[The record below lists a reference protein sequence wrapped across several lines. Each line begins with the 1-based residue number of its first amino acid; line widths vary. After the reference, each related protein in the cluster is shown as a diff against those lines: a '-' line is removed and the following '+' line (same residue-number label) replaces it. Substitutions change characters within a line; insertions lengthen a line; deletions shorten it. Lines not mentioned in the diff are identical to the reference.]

1 MDWRTGHKQVPN
13 TLLNNAPRNPLLVV
27 RAFKVVGVGDM
38 GAVEVDFH
46 KLFVCTVLRKRQ
58 IQGMKRST
66 QDLLE
71 MAFATGGTTV
81 AAKQW
86 LDAGFS
92 PGDAK
97 AYVDAGCFDVDRTLE
112 LKRVGIS
119 PLDIARSGQAWDY
132 CSGNISLSQLLKSK
146 RPVETPELAFAA
158 YG

>member
-1 MDWRTGHKQVPN
+1 MPDS
-13 TLLNNAPRNPLLVV
+13 LLNHAPRNALVV
-27 RAFKVVGVGDM
+27 VSAFKVVGVGNV

-71 MAFATGGTTV
+71 MALATGGTTV

-112 LKRVGIS
+112 LKRAGIS
-119 PLDIARSGQAWDY
+119 PLDIAHSGQAWDY
-132 CSGNISLSQLLKSK
+132 CSGNISLSQLIKQ
-146 RPVETPELAFAA
+146 RTPIETPELAFAA

>member
-1 MDWRTGHKQVPN
+1 V
-13 TLLNNAPRNPLLVV
+13 
-27 RAFKVVGVGDM
+27 
-38 GAVEVDFH
+38 
-46 KLFVCTVLRKRQ
+46 
-58 IQGMKRST
+58 
-66 QDLLE
+66 LE

-112 LKRVGIS
+112 LKRAGIS

-132 CSGNISLSQLLKSK
+132 CSGHISLSDLLDHR
-146 RPVETPELAFAA
+146 RPADSPELAW
-158 YG
+158 

>member
-1 MDWRTGHKQVPN
+1 
-13 TLLNNAPRNPLLVV
+13 
-27 RAFKVVGVGDM
+27 
-38 GAVEVDFH
+38 
-46 KLFVCTVLRKRQ
+46 
-58 IQGMKRST
+58 MKRST

-71 MAFATGGTTV
+71 MALATGGTTV

-112 LKRVGIS
+112 LKRAGIS
-119 PLDIARSGQAWDY
+119 PLDIAHSGQAWDY
-132 CSGNISLSQLLKSK
+132 CSGNISLSQLIKQ
-146 RPVETPELAFAA
+146 RTPIETPELAFAA